1 MKALINGA
9 HSPTLHVFLVH
20 GSTKPHLDSYEVVQE
35 PQYEHL
41 GRVEAAVCV
50 APLRDQ
56 RVEVLAVLRE
66 PIRDEDWVT

>member
-1 MKALINGA
+1 MEHILQL
-9 HSPTLHVFLVH
+9 SMSLFH
-20 GSTKPHLDSYEVVQE
+20 GSTAPHLDSYEVVQQA
-35 PQYEHL
+35 QYEDL